1 MQNTIDLSSSAISTG
16 IMSSSMGKSHLRK
29 NKALDGEN

>member
-1 MQNTIDLSSSAISTG
+1 MQNIVDLSGTFVSTG

-29 NKALDGEN
+29 NKVLDGKN

>member
-16 IMSSSMGKSHLRK
+16 IMSSSMGKSHLRT
-29 NKALDGEN
+29 NKVLDGKN